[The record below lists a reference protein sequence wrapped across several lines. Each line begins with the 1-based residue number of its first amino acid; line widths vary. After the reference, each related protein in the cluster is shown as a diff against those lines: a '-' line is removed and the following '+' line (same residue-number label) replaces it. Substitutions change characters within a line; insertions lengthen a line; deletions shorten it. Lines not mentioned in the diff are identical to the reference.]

1 MKWLDHKAC
10 LEVCGIRSTA
20 RDVCRDAVIRSLLY
34 QTKKLD
40 LYPLV
45 RNSGKVFHQG
55 ISNTRLELPK
65 AHRCYVETL
74 LEVKLETG
82 GPNM

>member
-1 MKWLDHKAC
+1 MGLG
-10 LEVCGIRSTA
+10 VTA
-20 RDVCRDAVIRSLLY
+20 RDTCRDAVIRSLLY

-55 ISNTRLELPK
+55 SSSTRFELPK
-65 AHRCYVETL
+65 AHKCYMETI

-82 GPNM
+82 RPNM